1 MVVDVRPGSTTFGRW
16 EGHELSDQ
24 NHRMLYCPDGFAHG
38 FCVTSEEA
46 DVVYLC
52 SAYWDPEAERA
63 LAHDDP
69 EVGIDW
75 PLEEL
80 APSARDAQAPR
91 LAQLREQLESG

>member
-1 MVVDVRPGSTTFGRW
+1 M
-16 EGHELSDQ
+16 
-24 NHRMLYCPDGFAHG
+24 
-38 FCVTSEEA
+38 
-46 DVVYLC
+46 VYLC